1 MASIWI
7 PRGERE
13 GTTLK
18 TYESLTESMENESK
32 DKVDDEESSQQKKT
46 HDTLQPNFSPKE
58 TMEMRLP
65 WEIRLPLV
73 G

>member
-1 MASIWI
+1 
-7 PRGERE
+7 
-13 GTTLK
+13 
-18 TYESLTESMENESK
+18 MENESK
-32 DKVDDEESSQQKKT
+32 DKVDDGESSQQKKT